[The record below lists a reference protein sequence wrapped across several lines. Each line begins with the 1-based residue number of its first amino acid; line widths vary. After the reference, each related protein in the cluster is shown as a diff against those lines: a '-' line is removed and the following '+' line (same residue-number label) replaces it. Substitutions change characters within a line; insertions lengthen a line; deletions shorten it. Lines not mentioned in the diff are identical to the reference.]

1 MTKRNVIAVED
12 KSLST
17 EYKKRYVIVDKDTG
31 EILDTAQGYGYKSAQ
46 NAYAAYSYKTRNKS
60 KDAEKKRKERHI
72 RQWLKEHKNFAGLMD
87 EIAFE
92 IAKGS
97 WGPDDKFNA
106 KLVRDLL
113 KSNHLEIDFTAGE
126 LIRVW
131 EKG

>member
-1 MTKRNVIAVED
+1 
-12 KSLST
+12 
-17 EYKKRYVIVDKDTG
+17 
-31 EILDTAQGYGYKSAQ
+31 
-46 NAYAAYSYKTRNKS
+46 
-60 KDAEKKRKERHI
+60 
-72 RQWLKEHKNFAGLMD
+72 MD

-113 KSNHLEIDFTAGE
+113 KSNHLEVDFTAGE
-126 LIRVW
+126 LIRIW